1 METKNNK
8 PRIIISGGGTGGH
21 IFPAV
26 SIANAIKELR
36 PDAEI
41 LFVGAEG
48 RMEMQRVPDAG
59 YKIIGL
65 PVAGFDR
72 RHLWKNFAVL
82 VKLARSQWK
91 ARSIIKQFRP
101 QVAVGVGGYAS
112 GPTLKTAGMM
122 GVPTLIQEQ
131 NSYAG
136 VTNKL
141 LAKKACKICVAYEG
155 MEKFFPAEKIIMT
168 GNPVRQN
175 LLGHSISREEAVR
188 YLDLDPAKKTILI
201 LGGSLGART
210 INQTLTAGLD
220 IIRKNPDIQFI
231 WQTGKIYIE
240 QVRDAITTTTGE
252 AVHHPHISALPNLYV
267 TDFIKDMANAYAAAD
282 LVISR
287 AGAGSISEFCLLHK
301 PVILVPSPNVAED
314 HQTKNALALVDKDA
328 ALAVLAQ
335 LENDGLVPLCLMES
349 GANLGTSIDF
359 FHFLSSPFIT
369 GSRSARKRACRYPPW
384 CGPPSRSTWRTGRAR
399 GSHGR
404 DPCRRRCAS
413 QAAPC

>member
-1 METKNNK
+1 MKEKNIDYNK

-26 SIANAIKELR
+26 SIANAIRELR
-36 PDAEI
+36 PEAEI

-59 YKIIGL
+59 YRIIGL

-72 RHLWKNFAVL
+72 QHLWKNFAVII
-82 VKLARSQWK
+82 KLLRSQWK
-91 ARSIIKQFRP
+91 ARQIIKEFRP

-122 GVPTLIQEQ
+122 GIPTLIQEQ

-141 LAKKACKICVAYEG
+141 LAQKADRICVAYEG
-155 MEKFFPAEKIIMT
+155 MEKFFPADKILLT
-168 GNPVRQN
+168 GNPVRQT
-175 LLGHSISREEAVR
+175 LLNDPTTREEAAHVFS
-188 YLDLDPAKKTILI
+188 LDPKRKTILI

-210 INQTLTAGLD
+210 INQTLTAGLPL
-220 IIRKNPDIQFI
+220 IKAHPEVQFI

-240 QVRDAITTTTGE
+240 QVKEAITAFTGE
-252 AVHHPHISALPNLYV
+252 AIRNARVSSLPNLYV
-267 TDFIKDMANAYAAAD
+267 TDFIKQMNSAYTLAD

-287 AGAGSISEFCLLHK
+287 AGAGSISEFCLLGK

-314 HQTKNALALVDKDA
+314 HQTKNALALVNKDA
-328 ALAVLAQ
+328 ALYVKDMEAGEKLLDTALKTIADDELLKQLSINIGKLA
-335 LENDGLVPLCLMES
+335 LPD
-349 GANLGTSIDF
+349 
-359 FHFLSSPFIT
+359 
-369 GSRSARKRACRYPPW
+369 SARIIAQEVLKLI
-384 CGPPSRSTWRTGRAR
+384 
-399 GSHGR
+399 
-404 DPCRRRCAS
+404 DKK
-413 QAAPC
+413 